1 VPGTAIVN
9 VGSQL
14 EILTNK
20 ALTSG
25 LHRVVRAPGEQLK
38 FDRYSVL
45 VGTRAANNFSMKP
58 LQSPQISPV
67 LDEATAKI
75 ATMTSGQWGSL
86 NVGGFDKY
94 VSDRTKRQEILII
107 P

>member
-25 LHRVVRAPGEQLK
+25 LHRVVRAPGEQQK

-45 VGTRAANNFSMKP
+45 VGTHAANRFPMKP
-58 LQSPQISPV
+58 LQSPQS
-67 LDEATAKI
+67 
-75 ATMTSGQWGSL
+75 
-86 NVGGFDKY
+86 
-94 VSDRTKRQEILII
+94 
-107 P
+107 